1 MPTLED
7 LSSASTMKKFP
18 HVLDDPITLPRSLD
32 PFTITTSTGFM
43 PLVLPPV
50 TLPEVFAP
58 LTSIL
63 DRTPVEKE
71 DGTPGLLA
79 TFELGPVVEKELPD
93 LTDEIDKLLTAD
105 GKPDLF
111 TITAVFRDYS
121 FLASSY
127 LLEPCWEQ
135 WKTNP
140 DSGYGLGRDRL
151 PHSVA
156 GPMYRCAEL
165 LDIPPFLSY
174 AAAYSLFNYK
184 LADPSKGHEY
194 SNLRLVRAFERGLNP
209 NSSEAGFIL
218 THIHMVKETHALI
231 SGVVRILNTL
241 DTVKD
246 RKEINDAYR
255 QILTAMDKIEECMED
270 MWKNSKPQEYLCF
283 RVFIFGITS
292 QSMFPNG
299 VVYEGIHDNKPLY
312 FRGESGANDSIVSS
326 PIEIRFAITLTIAQ
340 IPLLDHLLEIPMP
353 DTPLTKIL
361 HEFRAYRPLPHR
373 EFLAHVR
380 VRSAEIGVQKYSVQD
395 PETVFLYLK
404 ALDHVRSFRWRHWL
418 FAREYIIKRT
428 PHPTATGGSPIVT
441 WLPNQLAAVM
451 DLMIS
456 TYDEYVTP
464 VIKNGTAA
472 NGGAPS
478 ESKTGATAEGLEL
491 GSSQHYRK
499 QVEEMMETVRDQR
512 VKLAKEVERW
522 CAERGVPTQPK

>member
-7 LSSASTMKKFP
+7 RSSATTMDKFP
-18 HVLDDPITLPRSLD
+18 HVLDDPATLPRSLD

-43 PLVLPPV
+43 PLIIPPT
-50 TLPEVFAP
+50 TLPEVFDP
-58 LTSIL
+58 LTSL
-63 DRTPVEKE
+63 LARLPVEKA

-79 TFELGPVVEKELPD
+79 NFELGPAVLKELPD
-93 LTDEIDKLLTAD
+93 LTDEVDKLVTDD

-127 LLEPCWEQ
+127 LLEPCWQ
-135 WKTNP
+135 TWKTDP

-174 AAAYSLFNYK
+174 AAAYSLYNYT
-184 LADPSKGHEY
+184 LDDPSKGHEY
-194 SNLRLVRAFERGLNP
+194 SNLRLVRAFERGLDP
-209 NSSEAGFIL
+209 KSSEAGFIL
-218 THIHMVKETHALI
+218 THIYMVKESYALI
-231 SGVVRILNTL
+231 SGAVRILNSL

-255 QILTAMDKIEECMED
+255 QILTAMTKIEECMED
-270 MWKNSKPQEYLCF
+270 MWKNSKPTEYLAF

-299 VVYEGIHDNKPLY
+299 VVYEGINDNKPLY
-312 FRGESGANDSIVSS
+312 FRGESGANDSI
-326 PIEIRFAITLTIAQ
+326 

-373 EFLAHVR
+373 EFLTHVR
-380 VRSAEIGVQKYSVQD
+380 LRSKQLGVREFSIQD
-395 PETVFLYLK
+395 PETVLLYLK
-404 ALDHVRSFRWRHWL
+404 TLDHVRSFRWRHWL

-441 WLPNQLAAVM
+441 WLPNQLSAVM

-456 TYDEYVTP
+456 TYDEYVAPMISKEAGT
-464 VIKNGTAA
+464 NGASSSAA
-472 NGGAPS
+472 NGEAD
-478 ESKTGATAEGLEL
+478 L
-491 GSSQHYRK
+491 GSTKHYRD
-499 QVEEMMETVRDQR
+499 QVQEVMETVRDQR
-512 VKLAKEVERW
+512 IKLAKEVERW
-522 CAERGVPTQPK
+522 CAERGV